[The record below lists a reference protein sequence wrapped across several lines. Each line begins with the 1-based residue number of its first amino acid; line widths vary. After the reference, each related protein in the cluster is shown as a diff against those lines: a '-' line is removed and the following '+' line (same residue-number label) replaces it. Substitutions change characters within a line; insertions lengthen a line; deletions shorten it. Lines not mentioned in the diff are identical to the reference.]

1 MARVMSRRSGGA
13 GINLTTANGFLQYIS
28 GQDPSLRVFAS
39 QAQAEAGTDNVTL
52 MTPLR
57 VAQAIAELAT
67 PSEIVPIGVKRNQ
80 SSAPTV
86 NDNASVNDDDG
97 NPLAAGSYWQHVI
110 NSPIEDEG
118 DVAWYRLEGFA
129 ANGDAI
135 WHSAEQVAA
144 AVITAIEQD
153 ITDANAEIATLQST
167 ITTLNNKLAVV
178 MGIPQF
184 ESPNIFAL
192 SSGQRTIELDHVP
205 LAKSVNLRSMTSGG
219 QGLAPLFEGN
229 DFTLLGSMIFLRAD
243 SGSGDATVEN
253 GDYIDIDYVRDA
265 MEVEPVTS
273 PTINSSKVEWTD
285 QPDTNNEVEAYKCL
299 AASDPTLRSSWVG
312 LKTGGDRVDMGD
324 EEFNHGLAEGDR
336 VIVRTY
342 GTGLDGEANYSA
354 WSDILTVP
362 V

>member
-1 MARVMSRRSGGA
+1 MSRVMSRRSGGA
-13 GINLTTANGFLQYIS
+13 GINTSTINGFLQFVAGS
-28 GQDPSLRVFAS
+28 DPSVRVFAS
-39 QAQAEAGTDNVTL
+39 QAQAEAGSDNVTL

-80 SSAPTV
+80 SSAPTTA
-86 NDNASVNDDDG
+86 DNASVNDDDG
-97 NPLAAGSYWQHVI
+97 HPLAAGSYWQHVI
-110 NSPIEDEG
+110 NSPITAEG

-135 WHSAEQVAA
+135 WHSAEQIAA
-144 AVITAIEQD
+144 SVITAIEAD
-153 ITDANAEIATLQST
+153 ITDANAEIATLQT
-167 ITTLNNKLAVV
+167 NVTTLTNQLAVV

-184 ESPNIFAL
+184 ESPAIFAL

-205 LAKSVNLRSMTSGG
+205 IAKSVNLRSMTSGG
-219 QGLAPLFEGN
+219 AGLAPLFEVN
-229 DFTLLGSMIFLRAD
+229 DFTLFGSMLFLRD
-243 SGSGDATVEN
+243 GSGSGDATVEN
-253 GDYIDIDYVRDA
+253 GDYIDLDYVRDA
-265 MEVEPVTS
+265 MEVAAVTS
-273 PTINSSKVEWTD
+273 PTINSTKVEWTAAAGND
-285 QPDTNNEVEAYKCL
+285 EVEAYKCL

-312 LKTGGDRVDMGD
+312 LKTGGDRVDMSD

-336 VIVRTY
+336 VIIRTY